1 MTSLYEISSQY
12 QQAFL
17 ALAEIEDGNEQL
29 VADTLEGIEGEFS
42 LKATNVTAYLLNLD
56 AEAEQIKQAEERCKA
71 RRKAIEARADAL
83 RSYLL
88 RNMQACGIT
97 EIKATD
103 GSFRARLM
111 AGRESVKIDNESLI
125 PLDCKRTKTVTE
137 PDKPEILK
145 RCKAGEAIPGASIV
159 RNPTLKID

>member
-111 AGRESVKIDNESLI
+111 AGRESVRIDNESLI

>member
-1 MTSLYEISSQY
+1 MSSLYEISSQY

-56 AEAEQIKQAEERCKA
+56 AEADQIKQAEERCKA

-145 RCKAGEAIPGASIV
+145 RCKAGESIPGASIV
-159 RNPTLKID
+159 RNSTLKID

>member
-1 MTSLYEISSQY
+1 MTSLYEISTQY

-56 AEAEQIKQAEERCKA
+56 AEAELIKQAEERCKA
-71 RRKAIEARADAL
+71 RRKAIEARAESL
-83 RSYLL
+83 RAYLL
-88 RNMQACGIT
+88 RNMSACGIT

-111 AGRESVKIDNESLI
+111 AGRESVVIDDDQQLPGEYLRVKHI
-125 PLDCKRTKTVTE
+125 VE
-137 PDKPEILK
+137 PDKTAILRAFK
-145 RCKAGEAIPGASIV
+145 SGEQIPGAHIERKPS
-159 RNPTLKID
+159 LKID

>member
-17 ALAEIEDGNEQL
+17 ALADIEDGNEQL

-111 AGRESVKIDNESLI
+111 AGRESVRIDNESLI
-125 PLDCKRTKTVTE
+125 PLDCKRTKIITE
-137 PDKPEILK
+137 PDKTEILK
-145 RCKAGEAIPGASIV
+145 RCKAGEAIPGASVV

>member
-1 MTSLYEISSQY
+1 MSSLYEISSQY

-17 ALAEIEDGNEQL
+17 ALADIEDGNEQL

-111 AGRESVKIDNESLI
+111 AGRESVRIDNESLI
-125 PLDCKRTKTVTE
+125 PLDCKRTKIITE
-137 PDKPEILK
+137 PDKTEILK
-145 RCKAGEAIPGASIV
+145 RCKAGEAIPGASVV

>member
-1 MTSLYEISSQY
+1 MPSLYEISTQY

-56 AEAEQIKQAEERCKA
+56 AEAEIIKQAEERCKA

-83 RSYLL
+83 RAYLL
-88 RNMQACGIT
+88 RNMSACGIT

-111 AGRESVKIDNESLI
+111 AGRESVRIDDESLI
-125 PLDCKRTKTVTE
+125 PDDCKRTKVIVE
-137 PDKPEILK
+137 PDKTAILK
-145 RCKAGEAIPGASIV
+145 RCKAGEEIPGASVV

>member
-1 MTSLYEISSQY
+1 MSSLYEISSQY